1 MSLLSEDVAT
11 VINAQQAIDAEN
23 VITPSF
29 PGKVSVT
36 SAEYYPALQGGVS
49 GTTYLVPLSFS
60 IPQGAIVYKAFVEA
74 DVNMVSAGAATV
86 ALGLVGNGDVLAATA
101 FDNVTYLVTNPNGAT
116 IINPTPLTAAAA
128 AINYLRVTIAVANV
142 TAGAFSVK
150 VIFA

>member
-36 SAEYYPALQGGVS
+36 SADYFPALQGGVS
-49 GTTYLVPLSFS
+49 GTTYLIPLSFS
-60 IPQGAIVYKAFVEA
+60 IPKGAIVYKAFVEA
-74 DVNMVSAGAATV
+74 SVNMVSSGAATV
-86 ALGLVGNGDVLAATA
+86 ALGLVANGDVLAATA
-101 FDNVTYLVTNPNGAT
+101 YNNATYLVATGAT
-116 IINPTPLTAAAA
+116 VVNPTPLTAAAA
-128 AINYLRVTIAVANV
+128 AVNYLRVTIAGANV

-150 VIFA
+150 IIFA